1 MLQVIQA
8 LARDDDD
15 YACEAMELFDEL
27 IESEVSIIVP
37 FLPSVITFLLDVR
50 MYVCTMYIL
59 YVHTVYTYIHM
70 MMICWSLNIEDRKR
84 C

>member
-1 MLQVIQA
+1 MLQVIRA

-59 YVHTVYTYIHM
+59 YVCMYMHVLCYHLQHIYAVM
-70 MMICWSLNIEDRKR
+70 CRL
-84 C
+84 

>member
-1 MLQVIQA
+1 MLRVIRA
-8 LARDDDD
+8 LAQDDDD

-50 MYVCTMYIL
+50 MCVLCTYHLCACMCMYFVTMYSA
-59 YVHTVYTYIHM
+59 YV
-70 MMICWSLNIEDRKR
+70 L
-84 C
+84 